1 MVTIAKASA
10 ERRDTKLDPA
20 AFRVIAV
27 VLLGPFMSQMD
38 STVVNVS
45 LSAIRDDLHSST
57 ESAQWIVSG
66 YLLALALMLPLNGW
80 LVDRLGAKR
89 LYIAC
94 FTLFTAAS
102 MACGAARSM
111 PVLVGARVLQ
121 GMAGG
126 LLAPLTQLMMV
137 RVAGKQ
143 MARALG
149 YAVVPVLVAPI
160 LGPVIAGAILKHA
173 SWPWLFYVNLPVGVL
188 AVVFAARVLP
198 ADARVAERRPFDVT
212 GFLLI
217 SPGLVALLYG
227 LEQAARG
234 RPFGLAAV
242 ATGSALL
249 VAFILHARRARS
261 SALIDLG
268 LFKSP
273 LFTNAAV
280 TQFLSN
286 GMLYATQFLV
296 PLYLVTGAGLSPDRV
311 GWLLAP
317 AGVAMIF
324 VYPMMGAITDRFG
337 CRAVVTSGVVLTV
350 LGTLPFVWMAQRGLT
365 TAGVEIGLLL
375 RSAGQGAI
383 GIPTISAAYASVPKD
398 KLSLATT
405 AVNIVQRLGGPM
417 ATIAI
422 AMTVTIAAGR
432 SVGGAAV
439 LLPFLTLMTIQAL
452 ALGCAVRLPLRIGG
466 DPPVAPTGAPLS
478 RA

>member
-1 MVTIAKASA
+1 MTVAEATAAKS
-10 ERRDTKLDPA
+10 ETKLDPA
-20 AFRVIAV
+20 VFRVIAV

-57 ESAQWIVSG
+57 ESAQWVVSG

-80 LVDRLGAKR
+80 LVDRIGAKR
-89 LYIAC
+89 LYIGC

-102 MACGAARSM
+102 MACGAARSILA
-111 PVLVGARVLQ
+111 LVDARVLL

-126 LLAPLTQLMMV
+126 LLAPLTQLMMA

-143 MARALG
+143 RARALG

-188 AVVFAARVLP
+188 AVTLAARLLP
-198 ADARVAERRPFDVT
+198 ADARSAERRPFDVT

-227 LEQAARG
+227 FEQATHGRG
-234 RPFGLAAV
+234 VGFGAV
-242 ATGSALL
+242 GVGAALL
-249 VAFILHARRARS
+249 VAFVLHARRARS
-261 SALIDLG
+261 SALIDLS
-268 LFKSP
+268 LFESR
-273 LFTNAAV
+273 LFANATV

-296 PLYLVTGAGLSPDRV
+296 PLYLVTGAGLSPARV

-317 AGVAMIF
+317 AGVAMVF
-324 VYPMMGAITDRFG
+324 VYPTMGFITDRFG
-337 CRAVVTSGVVLTV
+337 CRAVVTSGVLLTV
-350 LGTLPFVWMAQRGLT
+350 LGTLPFVWMTQRGLT
-365 TAGVEIGLLL
+365 TAGVEIGLVL
-375 RSAGQGAI
+375 RAAGQGAI
-383 GIPTISAAYASVPKD
+383 GIPTISAAYASIPKE

-405 AVNIVQRLGGPM
+405 AVNIVQRLGGPT

-422 AMTVTIAAGR
+422 AMTVAMAARR
-432 SVGGAAV
+432 SVGGAAF
-439 LLPFLTLMTIQAL
+439 LLPFLTLLIIQAL
-452 ALGCAVRLPLRIGG
+452 ALGCAVRLPVRIGG
-466 DPPVAPTGAPLS
+466 DLH
-478 RA
+478 

>member
-1 MVTIAKASA
+1 VVAIAEATA
-10 ERRDTKLDPA
+10 EKSRTKLDPA

-80 LVDRLGAKR
+80 LVDRVGAKR
-89 LYIAC
+89 LYIGC

-111 PVLVGARVLQ
+111 PLLVSARVLQ

-126 LLAPLTQLMMV
+126 LLAPLTQLMMA

-188 AVVFAARVLP
+188 AVALAARLLP
-198 ADARVAERRPFDVT
+198 ADPPSVEPRRFDAT

-234 RPFGLAAV
+234 RGLGFGAV
-242 ATGSALL
+242 AVGSALL
-249 VAFILHARRARS
+249 IGFILHARRARS
-261 SALIDLG
+261 SALIDLT
-268 LFKSP
+268 LFKSR
-273 LFTNAAV
+273 LFVNATV
-280 TQFLSN
+280 LQFLSN
-286 GMLYATQFLV
+286 GMLYANQFLV
-296 PLYLVTGAGLSPDRV
+296 PLYLVTGMGLSPARV

-317 AGVAMIF
+317 AGVAMVF
-324 VYPMMGAITDRFG
+324 VYPLMGTITDRFG
-337 CRAVVTSGVVLTV
+337 CRAVVTSGVLLTV
-350 LGTLPFVWMAQRGLT
+350 LGTLPFVWMTQRGLT
-365 TAGVEIGLLL
+365 TAGVEIGLVL
-375 RSAGQGAI
+375 RAAGQGAI
-383 GIPTISAAYASVPKD
+383 GIPTISAAYASVPKE

-405 AVNIVQRLGGPM
+405 ALNIVQRIGGPS
-417 ATIAI
+417 ATIAV
-422 AMTVTIAAGR
+422 AMTVAMAAR
-432 SVGGAAV
+432 RNVGGAAF
-439 LLPFLTLMTIQAL
+439 LLPFLTLLTIQAL
-452 ALGCAVRLPLRIGG
+452 QLGCAVRLPVRIDGDLR
-466 DPPVAPTGAPLS
+466 
-478 RA
+478 